1 MKAAFLTAR
10 KTMEVREVPKPSIS
24 ADTDVL
30 IAIKYVGVCGSDLH
44 SFGEERVGSD
54 VMEYPVVMGHE
65 CSGVVEAVGRLV
77 TRVKPGDQVAIEPA
91 VSCGRCDQCL
101 AGRRNTCRKVS
112 FMGHR
117 HERSGALSEFVVMPE
132 ENCFPLGPGLDL
144 VRAVLAEPF
153 SIGLHA
159 VHQSGQVEGKTMAVL
174 GAGPIGLSV
183 ALAAKD
189 AGVSKLFMTEIME
202 ARRKAAAAQAGADW
216 TGDPHTTDIVR
227 DILGREQGGLDVVI
241 DCTGEQEAL
250 DQAVELL
257 KPGGTLVLVG
267 IPIARRVSFDI
278 GRMRRRE
285 LRLQN
290 VRRQNMCMGPA
301 LEMIASGRV
310 NVDFMPTHRFPL
322 ERAGEAFETALERRD
337 GVVKALV
344 TVG

>member
-1 MKAAFLTAR
+1 MKTAFLTAR
-10 KTMEVREVPKPSIS
+10 KTMEVREVPKPAIS
-24 ADTDVL
+24 GDTDVR

-44 SFGEERVGSD
+44 SFGEERVGRD
-54 VMEYPVVMGHE
+54 IMEYPVVMGHE
-65 CSGVVEAVGRLV
+65 CSGIVEAVGRLV
-77 TRVKPGDQVAIEPA
+77 TRVKSGDEVAIEPA

-112 FMGHR
+112 FMGHK
-117 HERSGALSEFVVMPE
+117 HERSGALSEYVVMPE
-132 ENCFPLGPGLDL
+132 ENCFPLSPGLDL

-159 VHQSGQVEGKTMAVL
+159 VHQSGPVAGKTMAVL

-189 AGVSKLFMTEIME
+189 AGVSGLFMTEIMK
-202 ARRKAAAAQAGADW
+202 ARREAAAAKAGADW
-216 TGDPHTTDIVR
+216 TGDPRATDIVG
-227 DILGREQGGLDVVI
+227 DILDREPGGLDVVV

-250 DQAVELL
+250 DQAVEVL

-267 IPIARRVSFDI
+267 IPIAGRVSFDI
-278 GRMRRRE
+278 GRIRRRE

-301 LEMIASGRV
+301 LDMIAAGRV
-310 NVDFMPTHRFPL
+310 DLDFMPTHRFPL
-322 ERAGEAFETALERRD
+322 ERAGEAFETALEHRD
-337 GVVKALV
+337 GVIKALV
-344 TVG
+344 AVG